1 MIKDKDT
8 TIGYHCPHCG
18 IPISSSVNMFAFS
31 TQGKMIKLRCLCGMS
46 ELVINITRDKKFRL
60 SIPCMVCPNAH
71 SYNISSSVLFDRDI
85 FAFSCKF
92 TALNICFV
100 GNSGEVL
107 KALKKNEQE
116 LLAAF
121 AEYDDSFDP
130 NLSALSDV
138 FGMYDSLEED
148 GEYDED
154 EADPLYELYE
164 EDFLKRLW
172 GEDPE
177 RLWSEADEAYN
188 SDNANAI
195 DEMNAYDINE
205 PQIMIKNF
213 EVTAHILSTLS
224 QLLKDKK
231 IYCRCKNF
239 DGRILLLENHVAV
252 KCENCDTERT
262 IKSSHAADIEYITDM
277 NELYL
282 DF

>member
-31 TQGKMIKLRCLCGMS
+31 TPGKMIKLRCLCGMS
-46 ELVINITRDKKFRL
+46 ELIVNITRDKKFRL

-71 SYNISSSVLFDRDI
+71 SYNISSGVLFDRDI

-100 GNSGEVL
+100 GSSGEVL

-138 FGMYDSLEED
+138 FGMYDNLEED
-148 GEYDED
+148 IEYDIDED
-154 EADPLYELYE
+154 APLYELYE
-164 EDFLKRLW
+164 EDFLQRLW
-172 GEDPE
+172 GDDPE
-177 RLWSEADEAYN
+177 KLWAEADSN
-188 SDNANAI
+188 I
-195 DEMNAYDINE
+195 DLDDGVNHINDADE
-205 PQIMIKNF
+205 SQIMIKNF
-213 EVTAHILSTLS
+213 EVTAYILNVIS
-224 QLLKDKK
+224 QLLKNKK

-239 DGRILLLENHVAV
+239 DGRILLLENHVAI
-252 KCENCDTERT
+252 KCENCDTERI
-262 IKSSHAADIEYITDM
+262 IKSSHAADIEYVTDM

>member
-8 TIGYHCPHCG
+8 TVGYHCPHCG
-18 IPISSSVNMFAFS
+18 IPISSSVSMFAFS
-31 TQGKMIKLRCLCGMS
+31 SPGKMIKLRCLCGMS
-46 ELVINITRDKKFRL
+46 ELVINITRDKKFRF

-71 SYNISSSVLFDRDI
+71 SYNVSSNVLFDREL

-121 AEYDDSFDP
+121 AEYDESFDP
-130 NLSALSDV
+130 KLSALTDV
-138 FGMYDSLEED
+138 FGMYDNLELED
-148 GEYDED
+148 EEYDED
-154 EADPLYELYE
+154 DGDDYDEYDELYG
-164 EDFLKRLW
+164 EDFLRQLW
-172 GEDPE
+172 GENPE
-177 RLWSEADEAYN
+177 KIWEESN
-188 SDNANAI
+188 SG
-195 DEMNAYDINE
+195 INERETGDSGE

-213 EVTAHILSTLS
+213 EVTAQILSTLS

-239 DGRILLLENHVAV
+239 NGRILLLENHIAV
-252 KCENCDTERT
+252 KCENCDTERA